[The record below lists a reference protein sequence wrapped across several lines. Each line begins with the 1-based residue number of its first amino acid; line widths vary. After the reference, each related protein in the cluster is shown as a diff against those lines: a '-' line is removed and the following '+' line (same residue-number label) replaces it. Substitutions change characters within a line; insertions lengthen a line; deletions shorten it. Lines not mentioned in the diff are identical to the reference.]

1 MKAKMVNMDG
11 LTGQQKAVMKRH
23 SVHHTPAH
31 MKYMVILMRKGKSF
45 TQAHKITMK
54 TVGK

>member
-1 MKAKMVNMDG
+1 MKTKMINMDG
-11 LTGQQKAVMKRH
+11 LTRQQKAVMKRH

-45 TQAHKITMK
+45 TEAHKITMK